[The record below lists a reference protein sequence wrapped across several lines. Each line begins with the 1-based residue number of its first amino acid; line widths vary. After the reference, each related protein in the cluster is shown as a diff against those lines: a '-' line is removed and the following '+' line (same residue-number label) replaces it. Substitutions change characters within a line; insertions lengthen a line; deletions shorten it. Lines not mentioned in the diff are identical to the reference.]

1 MSTAGNDSGG
11 RVSNPKTHRTDRA
24 RRVRL
29 QAYRAVRTPAFAA
42 VCFILAAV
50 TGGCN
55 GIGIAAPEATVNLR
69 VEGSV
74 RDAVSGVP
82 LADAKVAVVR
92 LGYGW
97 TELASVRTDAQGR
110 YLLTYRLRHVATDRE
125 FRDGCTIWYKSTSTS
140 VGIMSEA
147 PGYLWG
153 SDGSDGAPRLRCINE
168 LQNIDL
174 VMIRLP

>member
-1 MSTAGNDSGG
+1 MMQNQT
-11 RVSNPKTHRTDRA
+11 
-24 RRVRL
+24 RRSL
-29 QAYRAVRTPAFAA
+29 AAAA
-42 VCFILAAV
+42 VCFVLAV
-50 TGGCN
+50 MTGGCD
-55 GIGIAAPEATVNLR
+55 GIGIAAPEATVTLR
-69 VEGSV
+69 IEGIV
-74 RDAVSGVP
+74 RDASSRAP

-110 YLLTYRLRHVATDRE
+110 YSLTYRLRHVATDRE
-125 FRDGCTIWYKSTSTS
+125 FRDGCTIWYNNTSTS

-174 VMIRLP
+174 LMTRLP